1 MSLLIGALTI
11 GLILSLLA
19 LGMFISFKIYN
30 FADITAEG
38 SITLGASITAALI
51 VSGMNPV
58 SATLIAMAGGFVAG
72 TLTGIIHTKFNI
84 NGLLAGILM
93 MTALYSV
100 NLHIMGKSNLPL
112 MSQQTLISLAGDI
125 SFIPD
130 NDTAVL
136 VVILAFVAII
146 GIALYLFFRTN
157 LGTAMRATGNNPQM
171 IRALGVNTG
180 LMITLGL
187 GMANALIALSGAI
200 LAQYQGFADV
210 QMGIGMMV
218 WGLAS
223 VIIGEAII
231 GGGSVGMLIIGSI
244 MGSEITAA
252 VISDKLG
259 QVRRDPFAM
268 LPFIGYHV
276 CDYLQ
281 HWFDIGTKTTQDKLP
296 KIYYVNWF
304 RKDAD
309 GRWLWPGFGENSRV
323 LKWIVERVAGTG
335 KAVKTPIG
343 MMPTADAIDVEGL
356 DVSAHD
362 MEELL
367 KVSNEEWL
375 KEVESIRKH
384 YAGYGAKLPKELAHQ
399 LEALEARLKA

>member
-38 SITLGASITAALI
+38 SITLGASISAALI

-112 MSQQTLISLAGDI
+112 MSQKTLISIAGDI

-136 VVILAFVAII
+136 VMILAFVALI

-244 MGSEITAA
+244 MGSVIFRLLVAVALRLGMNPNDLKLITALFVFIA
-252 VISDKLG
+252 LV
-259 QVRRDPFAM
+259 
-268 LPFIGYHV
+268 LPYI
-276 CDYLQ
+276 
-281 HWFDIGTKTTQDKLP
+281 TKKM
-296 KIYYVNWF
+296 KK
-304 RKDAD
+304 R
-309 GRWLWPGFGENSRV
+309 G
-323 LKWIVERVAGTG
+323 VE
-335 KAVKTPIG
+335 VK
-343 MMPTADAIDVEGL
+343 
-356 DVSAHD
+356 
-362 MEELL
+362 
-367 KVSNEEWL
+367 
-375 KEVESIRKH
+375 
-384 YAGYGAKLPKELAHQ
+384 
-399 LEALEARLKA
+399 